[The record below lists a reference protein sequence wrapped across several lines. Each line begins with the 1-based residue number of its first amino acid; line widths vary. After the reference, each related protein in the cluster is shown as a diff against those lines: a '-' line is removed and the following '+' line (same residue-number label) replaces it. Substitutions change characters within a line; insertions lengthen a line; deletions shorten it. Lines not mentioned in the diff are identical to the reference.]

1 MLENKYLF
9 NAIKKEESLYPYII
23 CLIKQ
28 MTPNYNY
35 KAIQYLQRIT
45 NLDNLLQFV
54 FTFHD
59 ILKTIIDQ
67 MEYYRALKQD

>member
-1 MLENKYLF
+1 MSENKYLI
-9 NAIKKEESLYPYII
+9 NAIKKEESLYPCII
-23 CLIKQ
+23 CLMKQ
-28 MTPNYNY
+28 MTPNYTY
-35 KAIQYLQRIT
+35 KAIQYLQWIT

-67 MEYYRALKQD
+67 MEYYRALK

>member
-1 MLENKYLF
+1 
-9 NAIKKEESLYPYII
+9 
-23 CLIKQ
+23 

-45 NLDNLLQFV
+45 NLDNLLQFA